1 MKRIILILIAAGMF
15 FATGYAQQSEVITLG
30 VFHFEFPNLDVKQY
44 SEEEQIDVW
53 LPKYQKEIELIAQ
66 KLERFKPDAVVV
78 EWPLYRQQE
87 TDSIY
92 REYLAGNHQLSRNE
106 VEQLG
111 FRIAKM
117 CNAKIYC
124 ADAWGAQTAAIE
136 KLLQDDESKEY
147 LAFEESFTNS
157 PDSVLHTD
165 HKDIFK
171 QEGILAELIQINNSE
186 RIKQDLGNYL
196 IAHFKYETTEGDY
209 TGADFESGR
218 WFNRN
223 LRIFRNVQRIPKGKR
238 ILVIFGAAHA
248 NLLNYLFE
256 CSPEYKLLNVND
268 YLM

>member
-1 MKRIILILIAAGMF
+1 MKNFILILIAAGMF
-15 FATGYAQQSEVITLG
+15 FTKVQAQQSEVVTLG
-30 VFHFEFPNLDVKQY
+30 VFHFEFPNLDMEQY

-53 LPKYQKEIELIAQ
+53 LPQYQKEIEEIAQ
-66 KLERFKPDAVVV
+66 KMARFKPDAVVV
-78 EWPLYRQQE
+78 EWPLYRQQQ
-87 TDSIY
+87 TDSLY
-92 REYLAGNHQLSRNE
+92 REYLAGKHQLSRNE

-147 LAFEESFTNS
+147 IAFEESFTNS
-157 PDSVLHTD
+157 PDTVLHT
-165 HKDIFK
+165 HEEDIFK
-171 QEGILAELIQINNSE
+171 KEGILAELIQINNPE
-186 RIKQDLGNYL
+186 RIKRDLGNYL
-196 IAHFKYETTEGDY
+196 IGHFKYETAEGDY
-209 TGADFESGR
+209 TGTDFESGR

-238 ILVIFGAAHA
+238 ILVIFGAGHM

-256 CSPEYKLLNVND
+256 CSPEYKLLDVNE
-268 YLM
+268 YLK

>member
-1 MKRIILILIAAGMF
+1 MKRIILILIAVGVFLAK
-15 FATGYAQQSEVITLG
+15 GYAQQTEVVTLG
-30 VFHFEFPNLDVKQY
+30 VFHFEFPNLDAKQF
-44 SEEEQIDVW
+44 SDEEQIDVW
-53 LPKYQKEIELIAQ
+53 LPQYQKEIELITQ
-66 KLERFKPDAVVV
+66 KLARFKPDAVVV
-78 EWPLYRQQE
+78 EWPLFWQQK

-92 REYLAGNHQLSRNE
+92 REYLAGNHELSRNE

-136 KLLQDDESKEY
+136 KLLEDYESKEY
-147 LAFEESFTNS
+147 VAFEESFSNS
-157 PDSVLHTD
+157 PDSVLYAE

-171 QEGILAELIQINNSE
+171 QEGILAELIEINNPE
-186 RIKQDLGNYL
+186 RIKRGLGNYL
-196 IAHFKYETTEGDY
+196 IGHFKYETTEGDY

-223 LRIFRNVQRIPKGKR
+223 LRIFRNVQRIPKVKR
-238 ILVIFGAAHA
+238 ILVIFGAGHM

-256 CSPEYKLLNVND
+256 CSPEYKLLKVND
-268 YLM
+268 YLK